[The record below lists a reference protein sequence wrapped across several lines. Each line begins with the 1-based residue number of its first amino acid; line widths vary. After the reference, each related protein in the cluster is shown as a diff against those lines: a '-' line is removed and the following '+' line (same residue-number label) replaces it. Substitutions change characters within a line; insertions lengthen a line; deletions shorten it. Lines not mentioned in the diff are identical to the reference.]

1 MPFYLED
8 YMKIGDKI
16 RCIDDSKQNVLKEG
30 HVYTV
35 MGIDRENRVY
45 IQEYKRFSFLK
56 DRFVVEN

>member
-1 MPFYLED
+1 ME
-8 YMKIGDKI
+8 IGDKI
-16 RCIDDSKQNVLKEG
+16 RCIDASKQNVLKEG

-45 IQEYKRFSFLK
+45 IEEYKRFSFLK